1 MTASLLGLAAVFLVL
16 VWQVQT
22 GGVLVVLDG
31 IVNAGLAPWRTR
43 APLAAFA
50 WLTQVGTGAAGAAI
64 ALAASGLLWSGG
76 RLALVGPL
84 WLTFIGAQATTWS
97 LKFVTARVRPPFLEG
112 VTAGS
117 PSFPS
122 AHATVSVAIYGFL
135 ALAIAQGLPEQARAW
150 VFGAAGLLIALICF
164 SRLFLSLHYL
174 TDVLAGGVVA
184 AAWLVLG
191 WRLARGWG
199 PG

>member
-1 MTASLLGLAAVFLVL
+1 MTAGLLGLAAAFLVL

-22 GGVLVVLDG
+22 GGALVLLDG
-31 IVNAGLAPWRTR
+31 VVNAGLAPWRTR
-43 APLAAFA
+43 VLLAAFA

-64 ALAASGLLWSGG
+64 ALMASGLLWSGG

-84 WLTFIGAQATTWS
+84 WLTFVGAQATTWS

-112 VTAGS
+112 VTAAS

-122 AHATVSVAIYGFL
+122 AHATVSTAIYGFL
-135 ALAIAQGLPEQARAW
+135 ALAIAEGLPASARTA
-150 VFGAAGLLIALICF
+150 VFGVAGLLIVLICF

-174 TDVLAGGVVA
+174 SDVLAGGVVG

-191 WRLARGWG
+191 WRLAQGWG
-199 PG
+199 SG

>member
-1 MTASLLGLAAVFLVL
+1 MTAGLLGLAAIFLVL
-16 VWQVQT
+16 IWQVQT
-22 GGVLVVLDG
+22 GGALVLLDG
-31 IVNAGLAPWRTR
+31 MVNAGLAPWRTR

-64 ALAASGLLWSGG
+64 ALTASGLLWSGG

-84 WLTFIGAQATTWS
+84 WLTFIGAQVTTWS